1 MPASTLRIIAL
12 VIIAASL
19 LAMLLSLLNYLQDGK
34 LTSTLAV
41 SSLLLFL
48 GVFYYFTA
56 DKFGKK
62 AVDVSRDADDE
73 ES

>member
-1 MPASTLRIIAL
+1 MPAKTLRIIAL

-19 LAMLLSLLNYLQDGK
+19 LAMLLSLFNYLQDGK
-34 LTSTLAV
+34 ISSTLGV
-41 SSLLLFL
+41 SSLLLVL
-48 GVFYYFTA
+48 GVFYYFSA

-62 AVDVSRDADDE
+62 AVPVASRADDE